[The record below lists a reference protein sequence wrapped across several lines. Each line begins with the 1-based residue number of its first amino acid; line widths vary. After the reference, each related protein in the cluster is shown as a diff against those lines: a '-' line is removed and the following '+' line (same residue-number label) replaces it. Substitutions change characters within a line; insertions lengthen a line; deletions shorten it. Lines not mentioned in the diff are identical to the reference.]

1 MLTESDVERLLANG
15 DQVVPQSVAD
25 ELTKPWADIETT
37 VRSVTTNVNAVR
49 LINRRLR
56 RRHLTALGKAAKLR
70 EMRRLRQEN
79 ETLQR
84 ENAALREQLARR

>member
-1 MLTESDVERLLANG
+1 MLTKSDVERLLDG

-25 ELTKPWADIETT
+25 ELTKPWADIETN
-37 VRSVTTNVNAVR
+37 VRSVTTNVKAVKSLNR
-49 LINRRLR
+49 LLR
-56 RRHLTALGKAAKLR
+56 RRYLTALGKAAKLR

-79 ETLQR
+79 ATLQR